1 MAKNVSLGASFNMP
15 TYIQYIYAAA
25 LNPKSKY
32 AAVLE
37 RLVRSISKAL
47 RLGL

>member
-1 MAKNVSLGASFNMP
+1 MAKNVSLGASFKYA
-15 TYIQYIYAAA
+15 YIQYIYAAA